1 MVIMDPIG
9 KENKLKETSEQNCF
23 FNGLSIK
30 INEILENNT
39 YDILNGKDD
48 GVTQPVKNEKIGI
61 LHYIIFI
68 SLLLYLIY
76 LFC

>member
-1 MVIMDPIG
+1 MVIMDTIG

-23 FNGLSIK
+23 FNGLSEK
-30 INEILENNT
+30 INDILENNR
-39 YDILNGKDD
+39 YEMPNGQYNGD
-48 GVTQPVKNEKIGI
+48 TPPVKNGKIGP

>member
-1 MVIMDPIG
+1 MVIMDTIG

-23 FNGLSIK
+23 FNGLSVK
-30 INEILENNT
+30 INDILENNSYGNNYGIT
-39 YDILNGKDD
+39 P
-48 GVTQPVKNEKIGI
+48 PVKNEKIGI
-61 LHYIIFI
+61 LHYIVLI

>member
-1 MVIMDPIG
+1 MVIMDTIG
-9 KENKLKETSEQNCF
+9 KENKLKEKSEQNCF
-23 FNGLSIK
+23 FNGLSEK
-30 INEILENNT
+30 INDILENNR
-39 YDILNGKDD
+39 YEMPNGPYNGD
-48 GVTQPVKNEKIGI
+48 TPPVKNGKIGP

>member
-1 MVIMDPIG
+1 MDPIG

>member
-1 MVIMDPIG
+1 MVIMDTIG

-23 FNGLSIK
+23 FNGLSVK
-30 INEILENNT
+30 INDILENNT
-39 YDILNGKDD
+39 YGKNNDD
-48 GVTQPVKNEKIGI
+48 TQGPNDTNNEKIGV
-61 LHYIIFI
+61 LHYIVFI

>member
-1 MVIMDPIG
+1 MDTIG

-23 FNGLSIK
+23 FNGLSVK
-30 INEILENNT
+30 INDILENNR
-39 YDILNGKDD
+39 YDMPNGPINGD
-48 GVTQPVKNEKIGI
+48 TPPVKNGKIGI

-68 SLLLYLIY
+68 SLLLYLIH

>member
-1 MVIMDPIG
+1 MVIMDTIG

-23 FNGLSIK
+23 FNGLSEK
-30 INEILENNT
+30 INDILENNR
-39 YDILNGKDD
+39 YDMPNGQYNGD
-48 GVTQPVKNEKIGI
+48 TPPVKNGKIGP